1 MKCGC
6 DLCDVVYLFAETSI
20 VLTKMESEFL
30 VGWKSAILVF
40 RVWEEKTNPFWKNEM
55 RKNYPRQ
62 IHFHELNIVERKAI
76 WATEMDSFT
85 DRSNWFDPID
95 NRHERTMVRGEGEW
109 WDRAGEWYG
118 MRERS
123 KSNLQ

>member
-1 MKCGC
+1 MPFSS
-6 DLCDVVYLFAETSI
+6 L
-20 VLTKMESEFL
+20 EFE
-30 VGWKSAILVF
+30 
-40 RVWEEKTNPFWKNEM
+40 EEKTNPFWKNEM

-95 NRHERTMVRGEGEW
+95 NRHERTMVRGVASDGTERESGMEW
-109 WDRAGEWYG
+109 EKDP
-118 MRERS
+118 
-123 KSNLQ
+123 KVICNKV